1 MTKGVSEMT
10 ELGTGQPG
18 VPEGHDGATTGAGG
32 ATATGRPAHA
42 SRRNFMR
49 KVFFA
54 SGATA
59 VATMGGAGA
68 WSALADDTTG
78 SATASASASPTA
90 VPSGAPSGGPGGAG
104 GGPGN
109 QTITEEFFGLTTDGN
124 RIDDLFTVHST
135 GVATAPVVAAAKAF
149 LAGLTDTQR
158 TSTQFTVHSTEWRLW
173 SNVDSYD
180 RQGVSLADLTD
191 AQKALGTALLKAAL
205 SADGLETTEKIRRIN
220 QAAGEAIGN
229 TKSFNED
236 AYYWTLMGTPSTT
249 EPWGFQ
255 LDGHHL
261 VLNYFVLGDQVVM
274 SPCFWGSEPTSM
286 EIDGETVT
294 VCHEEVAASLAFMSS
309 LTEAQRKVAIASS
322 TKSNES
328 MKAGAF
334 SDNAVQAYTGLRA
347 NVLNGAQRTKL
358 LALAE
363 VFAGRA
369 RADAAK
375 ARMAE
380 IRRHLDDTY
389 VTWAG
394 GTGDDDAFYVRV
406 HSPVVWIEVDCQA
419 PGPLAGAYGA
429 TQGSGP
435 TQKHVHSVIRT
446 PNGNDYG
453 RELLRQHY
461 LTSPHHRG

>member
-1 MTKGVSEMT
+1 MT
-10 ELGTGQPG
+10 ELDSGEQTAHETPS
-18 VPEGHDGATTGAGG
+18 EAG
-32 ATATGRPAHA
+32 RRAHA

-59 VATMGGAGA
+59 VATMGGAGTWA
-68 WSALADDTTG
+68 ALADD
-78 SATASASASPTA
+78 ATASADPSA
-90 VPSGAPSGGPGGAG
+90 VPSGAPSGGPGGGA

-109 QTITEEFFGLTTDGN
+109 QSITEDFFGLTTDGK
-124 RIDDLFTVHST
+124 RVDDLFTIHST
-135 GVATAPVVAAAKAF
+135 GVKTAPVIAAANAF
-149 LAGLTDTQR
+149 LAGLSDTQK

-173 SNVDSYD
+173 SNIDSYA
-180 RQGVSLADLTD
+180 RQGVSLADLGD
-191 AQKALGTALLKAAL
+191 DQKALGTALLKSAL

-229 TKSFNED
+229 TASFNED
-236 AYYWTLMGTPSTT
+236 AYYWTVMGTPSAT

-255 LDGHHL
+255 FDGHHL
-261 VLNYFVLGDQVVM
+261 VVNYFVLGDQVVM

-294 VCHEEVAASLAFMSS
+294 VCHEEVVAGLAFINS
-309 LTEAQRKVAIASS
+309 LSAAQQAVAVESS

-334 SDNAVQAYTGLRA
+334 SDNAVQAYTGIRGDALTA
-347 NVLNGAQRTKL
+347 AQRTRL
-358 LALAE
+358 LGIVQAFTGRAKADVAKVTLAE
-363 VFAGRA
+363 VR
-369 RADAAK
+369 K
-375 ARMAE
+375 
-380 IRRHLDDTY
+380 HLDDTY

-406 HSPVVWIEVDCQA
+406 HSPVIWIEVDCQA

-429 TQGSGP
+429 TQGSGA
-435 TQKHVHSVIRT
+435 TQKHVHSVVRT

-453 RELLRQHY
+453 KELLRQHY
-461 LTSPHHRG
+461 LTSPHHR

>member
-1 MTKGVSEMT
+1 MT
-10 ELGTGQPG
+10 ELDSGEQ
-18 VPEGHDGATTGAGG
+18 
-32 ATATGRPAHA
+32 TAHETPSEAARRAHA

-68 WSALADDTTG
+68 WAALADDAT
-78 SATASASASPTA
+78 ATASADPSA
-90 VPSGAPSGGPGGAG
+90 VPSGAPSGGPGGGA

-109 QTITEEFFGLTTDGN
+109 QSITEDFFGLTTDGK
-124 RIDDLFTVHST
+124 RVDDLFTIHST
-135 GVATAPVVAAAKAF
+135 GVKTAPVIAAANAF
-149 LAGLTDTQR
+149 LAGLSDTQK

-173 SNVDSYD
+173 SNIDSYA
-180 RQGVSLADLTD
+180 RQGVSLADLGD
-191 AQKALGTALLKAAL
+191 DQKALGTALLKSAL

-229 TKSFNED
+229 TASFNED
-236 AYYWTLMGTPSTT
+236 AYYWTVMGTPSAT

-255 LDGHHL
+255 FDGHHL
-261 VLNYFVLGDQVVM
+261 VVNYFVLGDQVVM

-294 VCHEEVAASLAFMSS
+294 VCHEEVVAGLAFINS
-309 LTEAQRKVAIASS
+309 LSAAQQAVAVESS

-334 SDNAVQAYTGLRA
+334 SDNAVQAYTGIRGDALTA
-347 NVLNGAQRTKL
+347 AQRTRL
-358 LALAE
+358 LGIVQAFTGRAKADVAKVTLAE
-363 VFAGRA
+363 VR
-369 RADAAK
+369 K
-375 ARMAE
+375 
-380 IRRHLDDTY
+380 HLDDTY

-429 TQGSGP
+429 AQGSGA
-435 TQKHVHSVIRT
+435 TQKHVHSVVRT

-453 RELLRQHY
+453 KELLRQHY
-461 LTSPHHRG
+461 LTSPHHR

>member
-1 MTKGVSEMT
+1 MT
-10 ELGTGQPG
+10 ELDTGEPTA
-18 VPEGHDGATTGAGG
+18 PEPQSETG
-32 ATATGRPAHA
+32 GRAHA

-68 WSALADDTTG
+68 WAAMADD
-78 SATASASASPTA
+78 ATATPTADASAA
-90 VPSGAPSGGPGGAG
+90 PSGAPSGGPGGGA

-109 QTITEEFFGLTTDGN
+109 QSITEDFFGLTTDGN
-124 RIDDLFTVHST
+124 RIDDLFTIHST
-135 GVATAPVVAAAKAF
+135 KVATAPVISAANAF
-149 LAGLTDTQR
+149 LAGLTDTQK
-158 TSTQFTVHSTEWRLW
+158 TSTQFTIHSTEWRLW
-173 SNVDSYD
+173 SNIDSYE
-180 RQGVSLADLTD
+180 RQGVSLADLSD
-191 AQKALGTALLKAAL
+191 DQKALGTALLKAAL
-205 SADGLETTEKIRRIN
+205 SADGLETTEKIRKIN

-229 TKSFNED
+229 TNSFNED
-236 AYYWTLMGTPSTT
+236 AYYWTVMGTPSDS

-255 LDGHHL
+255 FDGHHL
-261 VLNYFVLGDQVVM
+261 VINYFVLGDQVVM

-294 VCHEEVAASLAFMSS
+294 VCHEEVVASLAFINT
-309 LTEAQRKVAIASS
+309 LTTAQQAVAIEST

-334 SDNAVQAYTGLRA
+334 SDNTVQAYTGIRGNALTA
-347 NVLNGAQRTKL
+347 AQKKKL
-358 LALAE
+358 LGIAE
-363 VFAGRA
+363 AFVGRA
-369 RADAAK
+369 KADAAK
-375 ARMAE
+375 VRMTE
-380 IRRHLDDTY
+380 IRKHLDDTY

-429 TQGSGP
+429 TQGSGA
-435 TQKHVHSVIRT
+435 TQKHVHSIIRT

-453 RELLRQHY
+453 KELLRQHY
-461 LTSPHHRG
+461 LTSPHHR

>member
-1 MTKGVSEMT
+1 MT
-10 ELGTGQPG
+10 ELDTGEHTAQSGTPPQSGT
-18 VPEGHDGATTGAGG
+18 DS
-32 ATATGRPAHA
+32 RAH
-42 SRRNFMR
+42 SDRRNFMR
-49 KVFFA
+49 RVFFA

-68 WSALADDTTG
+68 WTALADDTATPTPTADA
-78 SATASASASPTA
+78 SAT
-90 VPSGAPSGGPGGAG
+90 PSGAPSGGPGGGPGGGA

-109 QTITEEFFGLTTDGN
+109 QTITEDFFGLTTDGR
-124 RIDDLFTVHST
+124 RIDDLYAIHST
-135 GVATAPVVAAAKAF
+135 GVATAPVIAAANAF

-158 TSTQFTVHSTEWRLW
+158 TATQFTVHSTEWRLW
-173 SNVDSYD
+173 SNVDSYA
-180 RQGVSLADLTD
+180 RQGVTLADMTD
-191 AQKALGTALLKAAL
+191 DQKTLGTALLKSAL

-229 TKSFNED
+229 TASFNED
-236 AYYWTLMGTPSTT
+236 AYYWTVMGTPSAT

-255 LDGHHL
+255 FDGHHL
-261 VLNYFVLGDQVVM
+261 VINYFVLGDQVVM

-294 VCHEEVAASLAFMSS
+294 VCHEEVVASLAFVNS
-309 LTEAQRKVAIASS
+309 LTQAQQAVAIESA

-334 SDNAVQAYTGLRA
+334 SDNAVQTYTGLRA
-347 NVLNGAQRTKL
+347 DVLNGAQRKKL
-358 LALAE
+358 LGIVEAF
-363 VFAGRA
+363 VGRGK
-369 RADAAK
+369 ADVAK
-375 ARMAE
+375 VRMAE
-380 IRRHLDDTY
+380 VRKYLDRTY

-394 GTGDDDAFYVRV
+394 GTADDSAFYVRV
-406 HSPVVWIEVDCQA
+406 HSPVVWVEVDCQA

-429 TQGSGP
+429 TQGSGA
-435 TQKHVHSVIRT
+435 TQKHVHSIIRT

-461 LTSPHHRG
+461 LTSPHHR

>member
-1 MTKGVSEMT
+1 MT
-10 ELGTGQPG
+10 ELDTGESAAQRPQA
-18 VPEGHDGATTGAGG
+18 ES
-32 ATATGRPAHA
+32 GRRAHA

-68 WSALADDTTG
+68 FVALADDTTG
-78 SATASASASPTA
+78 TADATASAA
-90 VPSGAPSGGPGGAG
+90 PSGAPSGGPGGG
-104 GGPGN
+104 TGGPGN
-109 QTITEEFFGLTTDGN
+109 QSITEDFFGLTTDGE
-124 RIDDLFTVHST
+124 RIDDLFTIHST
-135 GVATAPVVAAAKAF
+135 GVATAPVISAANAF
-149 LAGLTDTQR
+149 LAGLSDTQR
-158 TSTQFTVHSTEWRLW
+158 SSTQFTVHSTEWRLW
-173 SNVDSYD
+173 SNIDSYE
-180 RQGVSLADLTD
+180 RQGVSLADLSD
-191 AQKALGTALLKAAL
+191 DQKALGTALLKSAL
-205 SADGLETTEKIRRIN
+205 SADGLETTEKIRKIN

-229 TKSFNED
+229 TTAFNGD
-236 AYYWTLMGTPSTT
+236 AYYWTVMGTPSAT

-255 LDGHHL
+255 FDGHHL
-261 VLNYFVLGDQVVM
+261 IINYFVLGDQVVM

-294 VCHEEVAASLAFMSS
+294 VCHEEVVASLAFINS
-309 LTEAQRKVAIASS
+309 LTSAQQAVAIEST

-334 SDNAVQAYTGLRA
+334 SDNTVQEYTGLRGNKLTA
-347 NVLNGAQRTKL
+347 VQKKKL
-358 LALAE
+358 LGIVEAF
-363 VFAGRA
+363 VGRA
-369 RADAAK
+369 KADAAK

-380 IRRHLDDTY
+380 VREHLADTY

-394 GTGDDDAFYVRV
+394 GIEDDSAFYVRV

-429 TQGSGP
+429 TQGSGA

-453 RELLRQHY
+453 KELLRQHY
-461 LTSPHHRG
+461 LTSPHHR

>member
-1 MTKGVSEMT
+1 MT
-10 ELGTGQPG
+10 ELDTGEP
-18 VPEGHDGATTGAGG
+18 TAGKPQSEAG
-32 ATATGRPAHA
+32 SGAHA

-59 VATMGGAGA
+59 VVTMGGAGA
-68 WSALADDTTG
+68 WAAMADDTTG
-78 SATASASASPTA
+78 TADASASA
-90 VPSGAPSGGPGGAG
+90 VPSGAPSGGPGGGA

-109 QTITEEFFGLTTDGN
+109 QSITEDFFGLTTDGK
-124 RIDDLFTVHST
+124 RIDDLFTIHST
-135 GVATAPVVAAAKAF
+135 GVATAPVISAANAF
-149 LAGLTDTQR
+149 LAGLSDDQK

-180 RQGVSLADLTD
+180 RQGVSLADLSD
-191 AQKALGTALLKAAL
+191 DQKALGTALLKAAL

-220 QAAGEAIGN
+220 QAAGEAIDN
-229 TKSFNED
+229 TTSFNED
-236 AYYWTLMGTPSTT
+236 AYYWTVMGTPSAT

-255 LDGHHL
+255 FDGHHL
-261 VLNYFVLGDQVVM
+261 VINYFVLGEQVVM

-294 VCHEEVAASLAFMSS
+294 VCHEEVVAGLAFINS
-309 LTEAQRKVAIASS
+309 LTEAQQAVAIESS

-334 SDNAVQAYTGLRA
+334 SDNAVQEYTGIRGNALTA
-347 NVLNGAQRTKL
+347 AQKTKL
-358 LALAE
+358 LGIVQAFTGRAKADVAKVKLAE
-363 VFAGRA
+363 VR
-369 RADAAK
+369 K
-375 ARMAE
+375 
-380 IRRHLDDTY
+380 HLNDTY

-429 TQGSGP
+429 SQGSGA
-435 TQKHVHSVIRT
+435 TQKHVHSIVRT

-453 RELLRQHY
+453 KELLRQHY
-461 LTSPHHRG
+461 LTSPHHQ

>member
-1 MTKGVSEMT
+1 MT
-10 ELGTGQPG
+10 ELDSGEPTANETQS
-18 VPEGHDGATTGAGG
+18 EAG
-32 ATATGRPAHA
+32 RRAHA

-54 SGATA
+54 GGATA

-68 WSALADDTTG
+68 WAALADDATT
-78 SATASASASPTA
+78 TASADPSA
-90 VPSGAPSGGPGGAG
+90 VPSGAPSGGPGGGA

-109 QTITEEFFGLTTDGN
+109 QSITEDFFGLTTDGK
-124 RIDDLFTVHST
+124 RVDDLFTIHST
-135 GVATAPVVAAAKAF
+135 GVKTAPVIAAANAF
-149 LAGLTDTQR
+149 LAGLSDTQK

-173 SNVDSYD
+173 SNIDSYA
-180 RQGVSLADLTD
+180 RQGVSLADLSD
-191 AQKALGTALLKAAL
+191 DQKALGTALLKSAL
-205 SADGLETTEKIRRIN
+205 SADGLETTEKIRKIN

-229 TKSFNED
+229 TDSFNED
-236 AYYWTLMGTPSTT
+236 AYYWTVMGTPSAT

-255 LDGHHL
+255 FDGHHL
-261 VLNYFVLGDQVVM
+261 VINYFVLGDQVVM

-294 VCHEEVAASLAFMSS
+294 VCHEEVVAGLAFINS
-309 LTEAQRKVAIASS
+309 LSAAQQAVAVESS

-334 SDNAVQAYTGLRA
+334 SDNAVQEYTGIRGNALTA
-347 NVLNGAQRTKL
+347 AQKTKL
-358 LALAE
+358 LGIVQAFTGRAKADVAKVTLAE
-363 VFAGRA
+363 VR
-369 RADAAK
+369 K
-375 ARMAE
+375 
-380 IRRHLDDTY
+380 HVDDTY

-429 TQGSGP
+429 TQGSGA
-435 TQKHVHSVIRT
+435 TQKHVHSIVRT

-453 RELLRQHY
+453 KELLRQHY
-461 LTSPHHRG
+461 LTSPHHR

>member
-1 MTKGVSEMT
+1 MT
-10 ELGTGQPG
+10 ELDTASQEPQP
-18 VPEGHDGATTGAGG
+18 TTG
-32 ATATGRPAHA
+32 RHAHA
-42 SRRNFMR
+42 NRRNFMR

-68 WSALADDTTG
+68 WAALADDDTT
-78 SATASASASPTA
+78 ATADASASAA
-90 VPSGAPSGGPGGAG
+90 PSGAPSGAPGGG
-104 GGPGN
+104 TGGPGN
-109 QTITEEFFGLTTDGN
+109 MTITEDFFGLTTDGK
-124 RIDDLFTVHST
+124 RIDDLFTIHST
-135 GVATAPVVAAAKAF
+135 GVATAPVIAAANAF
-149 LAGLTDTQR
+149 LAGLTDDQK

-173 SNVDSYD
+173 SNIDSYE

-191 AQKALGTALLKAAL
+191 DQKALGTALLKSAL

-229 TKSFNED
+229 TDAFNED
-236 AYYWTLMGTPSTT
+236 AYYWTVMGTPSAT

-255 LDGHHL
+255 FDGHHL
-261 VLNYFVLGDQVVM
+261 VVNYFVLGDQVVM
-274 SPCFWGSEPTSM
+274 SPCFWGSEPTKM
-286 EIDGETVT
+286 EIDGEEVA
-294 VCHEEVAASLAFMSS
+294 VCQEEVVASLAFINS
-309 LTEAQRKVAIASS
+309 LTEAQQKVAIESS

-334 SDNAVQAYTGLRA
+334 SDNAVQEYTGLRGNA
-347 NVLNGAQRTKL
+347 LTGAQKKRL
-358 LALAE
+358 LGIVEAF
-363 VFAGRA
+363 VGRA
-369 RADAAK
+369 KADAAK
-375 ARMAE
+375 VRMAE
-380 IRRHLDDTY
+380 VRKHLADTY

-406 HSPVVWIEVDCQA
+406 HSPVVWVEVDCQG

-429 TQGSGP
+429 TQGSGA
-435 TQKHVHSVIRT
+435 TQLHVHSIIRT

-461 LTSPHHRG
+461 LTSPHHR